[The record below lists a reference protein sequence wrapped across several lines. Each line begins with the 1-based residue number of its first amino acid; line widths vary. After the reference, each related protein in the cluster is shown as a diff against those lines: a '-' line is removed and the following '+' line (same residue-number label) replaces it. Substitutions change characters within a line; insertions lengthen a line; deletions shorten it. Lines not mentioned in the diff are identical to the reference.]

1 MNDSERS
8 GGGEAAS
15 AAAPPQSEV
24 GGSTPAGEGAATAE
38 AADAQAP
45 EAPRISI
52 DDFARVE
59 LRVGRVVTAEAVRKS
74 KKLVRLEVDDGGGV
88 RQIVAGLL
96 KSHPPETLV
105 GRRVVFI
112 ANLKPAKLAGLESNG
127 MVLAAAAADGTP
139 VLLTVELPDKVPPG
153 SEIS

>member
-1 MNDSERS
+1 MNAEDAS
-8 GGGEAAS
+8 GSQAAETES
-15 AAAPPQSEV
+15 
-24 GGSTPAGEGAATAE
+24 
-38 AADAQAP
+38 
-45 EAPRISI
+45 PRISI
-52 DDFARVE
+52 DEFAKIE
-59 LRVGRVVTAEAVRKS
+59 LRVGRVVAAEAVPKSRK
-74 KKLVRLEVDDGGGV
+74 LLRLEVEDGAGV

-139 VLLTVELPDKVPPG
+139 VLLTVDEPDQVPPG